1 MGDLL
6 SHNSN
11 RVRFEYNIL
20 YIKTQTWTLLGKK
33 HVSITGSLWQVSRRI
48 CNLYHSYPECHY
60 WYGTL
65 KLCMGWTFVRISW
78 LSLWLFCRFLSG
90 CPVVMAGTENRKE
103 PQGLSELVQTQ
114 RVHDVI
120 WGSGTAV
127 SHCVIVYSLLHLWP
141 VFWCCWKGAR
151 SQACLLPC
159 WWIPFFTQTHIQ
171 SVCSLEQSEVL
182 QVTVWLKH
190 THSFPLCST
199 AMYTRKVFHCP
210 EWTHKQSDIAKGPM
224 YILFS
229 PNDSY
234 FSPEFS
240 IPMGAVKQPLT
251 LYYLLFAL
259 NSSLTLN

>member
-33 HVSITGSLWQVSRRI
+33 HVSITGSLCQVSRWIR
-48 CNLYHSYPECHY
+48 NLYHSYPECHY
-60 WYGTL
+60 LYGTL
-65 KLCMGWTFVRISW
+65 KLCMGWTFIRISW

-90 CPVVMAGTENRKE
+90 CPVVTAGTENRKE

-120 WGSGTAV
+120 RGSGTAV
-127 SHCVIVYSLLHLWP
+127 SHCVIVYSLAHLCP

-159 WWIPFFTQTHIQ
+159 WWIPFFYTDSHSVCLLTWTVRSASSHCLAQTHTQ
-171 SVCSLEQSEVL
+171 FPSMQHSHV
-182 QVTVWLKH
+182 H
-190 THSFPLCST
+190 TECFPLSWVDSQT
-199 AMYTRKVFHCP
+199 IRHSKG
-210 EWTHKQSDIAKGPM
+210 THV
-224 YILFS
+224 Y
-229 PNDSY
+229 
-234 FSPEFS
+234 
-240 IPMGAVKQPLT
+240 PL
-251 LYYLLFAL
+251 L
-259 NSSLTLN
+259 S

>member
-33 HVSITGSLWQVSRRI
+33 HVSITGSLCQVSRWIR
-48 CNLYHSYPECHY
+48 NLYHSYPECHY
-60 WYGTL
+60 LYGTL
-65 KLCMGWTFVRISW
+65 KLCMGWTFIRISW

-90 CPVVMAGTENRKE
+90 CPVVTAGTENRKE

-120 WGSGTAV
+120 RGSGTAV
-127 SHCVIVYSLLHLWP
+127 SHCVIVYSLAHLCP

-159 WWIPFFTQTHIQ
+159 WWIPFFLHRLTFSLSPHLNSQKCFKSLFGSNTHT
-171 SVCSLEQSEVL
+171 VSLYAAQPC
-182 QVTVWLKH
+182 
-190 THSFPLCST
+190 THG
-199 AMYTRKVFHCP
+199 M
-210 EWTHKQSDIAKGPM
+210 
-224 YILFS
+224 
-229 PNDSY
+229 
-234 FSPEFS
+234 FS
-240 IPMGAVKQPLT
+240 IVLSGLT
-251 LYYLLFAL
+251 
-259 NSSLTLN
+259 NNQT